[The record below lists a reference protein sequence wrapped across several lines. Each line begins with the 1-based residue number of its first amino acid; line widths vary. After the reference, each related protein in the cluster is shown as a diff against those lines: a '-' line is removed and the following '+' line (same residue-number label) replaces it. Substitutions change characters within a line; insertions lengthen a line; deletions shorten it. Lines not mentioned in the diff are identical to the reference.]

1 MAFFVPPELQAR
13 QQRSPR
19 RSEPVERTD
28 LLLLSNAKKMGLSFD
43 EVNLFRVRDF
53 IEFTEIYTE
62 GESVDRSATQ
72 ADIDRLLN

>member
-1 MAFFVPPELQAR
+1 
-13 QQRSPR
+13 
-19 RSEPVERTD
+19 
-28 LLLLSNAKKMGLSFD
+28 LSNAKKMGLSFD